1 MEITLAQLPVDKIAV
16 VTNID
21 TKESLKKRFRDY
33 GLVPGTIVRCR
44 YRSPDGSVV
53 ALEFRG
59 SVVAVRRKD
68 LQWIKGCGLW
78 KN

>member
-1 MEITLAQLPVDKIAV
+1 MEITLDMLKTDKMAV
-16 VTNID
+16 VTQVQTD
-21 TKESLKKRFRDY
+21 PALEKRLRDH

-44 YRSPDGSVV
+44 YRSPCGRVM

-59 SVVAVRRKD
+59 SVVALRSKD
-68 LQWIKGCGLW
+68 LKHIRGCGLW